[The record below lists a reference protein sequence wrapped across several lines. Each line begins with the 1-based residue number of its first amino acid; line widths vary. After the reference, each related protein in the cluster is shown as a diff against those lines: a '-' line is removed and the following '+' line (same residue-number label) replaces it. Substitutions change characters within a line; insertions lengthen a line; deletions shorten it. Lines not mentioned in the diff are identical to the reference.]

1 MQTASP
7 LLTVGQLAAECD
19 VPHHRLTYA
28 LKAAGI
34 QPVQRVG
41 ILRVWSADQL
51 PQIRE
56 AVERIASRREA
67 IGAR

>member
-7 LLTVGQLAAECD
+7 LMTVGQLATECD
-19 VPHHRLTYA
+19 VPIWRLTYA
-28 LKAAGI
+28 LRAAGI
-34 QPVQRVG
+34 APVQRVG
-41 ILRVWSADQL
+41 ILRVWSSDQL
-51 PQIRE
+51 PQIRA